1 MTDDRAREIYAKAGL
16 GESVTLGS
24 RPAVLV
30 VDFSCGFTDPE
41 CALGSDLTAEVEAT
55 KRLLEGARA
64 KGLPVVFTTIGYEP
78 GLEDGGL
85 WLQKVAALGALQ
97 VACHCVHI

>member
-30 VDFSCGFTDPE
+30 VAPQST
-41 CALGSDLTAEVEAT
+41 TAST
-55 KRLLEGARA
+55 
-64 KGLPVVFTTIGYEP
+64 P
-78 GLEDGGL
+78 
-85 WLQKVAALGALQ
+85 
-97 VACHCVHI
+97 